1 MKSMHWGIIASAV
14 LAAGLSIGCSTVDA
28 QTRPPRR
35 QHMVDRLNRVAIRFN
50 TFAAVPNDSRGR
62 IAYGTER
69 GNVYVLE
76 FENGYYRNIWSSP
89 SMATRIQEV
98 QFADL
103 DGDGRYA
110 LIAYNTR
117 GHLAIW
123 NIDDFSVRWE
133 SPETQFNSIEAL
145 TAAQVDRDPQLEILF
160 MSEGR
165 LFIYDGKHFVEE
177 WRSQQI
183 FDATDIVVGDVDG
196 DSEPDIILN
205 TGFVLDA
212 FTRSLK
218 WESLD
223 EFGEILELA
232 DIDGD
237 GKLELISG
245 SVGGTKVWDIDMR
258 REKWE

>member
-1 MKSMHWGIIASAV
+1 
-14 LAAGLSIGCSTVDA
+14 
-28 QTRPPRR
+28 
-35 QHMVDRLNRVAIRFN
+35 
-50 TFAAVPNDSRGR
+50 
-62 IAYGTER
+62 
-69 GNVYVLE
+69 
-76 FENGYYRNIWSSP
+76 
-89 SMATRIQEV
+89 
-98 QFADL
+98 
-103 DGDGRYA
+103 
-110 LIAYNTR
+110 
-117 GHLAIW
+117 
-123 NIDDFSVRWE
+123 
-133 SPETQFNSIEAL
+133 
-145 TAAQVDRDPQLEILF
+145 

-165 LFIYDGKHFVEE
+165 LFSLRRKHFVEE

-196 DSEPDIILN
+196 DGEPDIILN

-212 FTRSLK
+212 FARSLK

-245 SVGGTKVWDIDMR
+245 SVGATKVWDIDMR